1 MSRGTDDRDPGRV
14 HIGLRRLDEPLLAAL
29 CDTAVAGADPLE
41 VMPPVPGPPGWTVRR
56 RAAFV
61 AFHRERSVTAPRPVE
76 RTWAVVVDGEVA
88 GAARLA
94 PVDGGEEAGIW
105 LARPWR
111 GRGVGAT
118 VMRMLVERADGPVVA
133 ETTADNGAAVA
144 VLRGLGAGVT
154 VEGDAVHARWD
165 RAAGRPG
172 SDAGRAVLAAG
183 RRHSAGLRADGT
195 VVATGD
201 RTGGRCDVDGWTL
214 AVGAPGSTGGR
225 YSPPGPG

>member
-1 MSRGTDDRDPGRV
+1 MSRGTYDRDPGRV

-29 CDTAVAGADPLE
+29 CDTAAAGADPLE

-118 VMRMLVERADGPVVA
+118 VLRMLVERADGPVVA

-154 VEGDAVHARWD
+154 VEGDTVHARWD

-195 VVATGD
+195 VVAAGD

-214 AVGAPGSTGGR
+214 AVDIPGSTGGR